1 MKKGHFDS
9 KTGGNGFPKTESES
23 WGLPLMNGGLKTHIF
38 MIWSKPTLGILYLE
52 EPGRILGGVEGT
64 LKSKGSKKENMG
76 GSISWAAEH
85 HHS

>member
-1 MKKGHFDS
+1 
-9 KTGGNGFPKTESES
+9 
-23 WGLPLMNGGLKTHIF
+23 

-85 HHS
+85 HHSQLRT